1 MPKELYNLIGV
12 PENASTEEIKREF
25 RKKALKSHPD
35 KGGDPEEFK
44 KISTAYSILSDD
56 EKRQKYDRFGI
67 TDDNEMPHPFG
78 FSHGGPGGPGGPGGM
93 PDIFAS
99 MFGGRQR
106 QQQNVKHIEYEL
118 DLDIFYTGKKI
129 RLKIERQVINGE
141 IRHCNVCAGRGMISR
156 EMNNGFIRRRV
167 ESVCPKCKGEGSK
180 VDTKPCNDILEL
192 KIEKGTKSGTSII
205 FKGKGNI
212 SGKGKYGDL
221 ILILKEKKHPRFV
234 RSHQNIIHKM
244 SIGLVEALCGFE
256 YELPFLDGSI
266 MKMHYPGVIR
276 PQTDEDAPFCLYLR
290 GKGMPGL
297 NGSKDGDLILIFD
310 VLFPT
315 NIPKQVQDVL
325 KQKLEKMLPPVKDF
339 NIKNFQLLEEK
350 KQRERENDRG
360 SPFHEPREGMQGIPG
375 MHGMQGMQGMN
386 MDGEQVECAQ
396 S

>member
-12 PENASTEEIKREF
+12 SENASMAEIKKEF

-44 KISTAYSILSDD
+44 KLGEAYNILSDK
-56 EKRQKYDRFGI
+56 EKREKYDRFGI
-67 TDDNEMPHPFG
+67 TDDNEMPSPFG
-78 FSHGGPGGPGGPGGM
+78 HGGPGGGM

-99 MFGGRQR
+99 MFGARQR

-118 DLDIFYTGKKI
+118 DLEIFYTGKKI

-156 EMNNGFIRRRV
+156 EINNGFIRRRI
-167 ESVCPKCKGEGSK
+167 ESICPKCRGEGSK
-180 VDTKPCNDILEL
+180 VDTKTCNDILEFTV
-192 KIEKGTKSGTSII
+192 EKGTKSGTSIV
-205 FKGKGNI
+205 FKGKGNV

-221 ILILKEKKHPRFV
+221 ILILKEKKHPRFI

-256 YELPFLDGSI
+256 YELPYLDGSVI
-266 MKMHYPGVIR
+266 KMHYPGVIR
-276 PQTDEDAPFCLYLR
+276 PQTDEDSPFCLYLR

-297 NGSKDGDLILIFD
+297 NGGRDGDLLLIFD

-315 NIPKQVQDVL
+315 NIPTQVKEVL
-325 KQKLEKMLPPVKDF
+325 KNNLERMLPQP
-339 NIKNFQLLEEK
+339 KNFNKKTSHLLEEK
-350 KQRERENDRG
+350 KQRERDNERSSSNF
-360 SPFHEPREGMQGIPG
+360 PFHEASER
-375 MHGMQGMQGMN
+375 MHH

>member
-12 PENASTEEIKREF
+12 SENASMAEIKKEF

-44 KISTAYSILSDD
+44 KLGAAYNILSD
-56 EKRQKYDRFGI
+56 EAKREKYDRFGI

-78 FSHGGPGGPGGPGGM
+78 HGGPGGM

-118 DLDIFYTGKKI
+118 DLEIFYTGKKI

-156 EMNNGFIRRRV
+156 EINNGFIRRRI
-167 ESVCPKCKGEGSK
+167 ESICPKCRGEGSK
-180 VDTKPCNDILEL
+180 VDTKTCNDILEFTV
-192 KIEKGTKSGTSII
+192 EKGTKSGTSIV
-205 FKGKGNI
+205 FKGKGNV

-221 ILILKEKKHPRFV
+221 ILILKEKKHPRFI

-256 YELPFLDGSI
+256 YELPYLDGSV

-276 PQTDEDAPFCLYLR
+276 PQTDEDSPCCLYLR

-297 NGSKDGDLILIFD
+297 NGGRDGDLLLIFD

-315 NIPKQVQDVL
+315 NIPTQVKEVL
-325 KQKLEKMLPPVKDF
+325 KNNLEKMLPQP
-339 NIKNFQLLEEK
+339 KNFNKKTSYLLEEK
-350 KQRERENDRG
+350 KQRERDNERP
-360 SPFHEPREGMQGIPG
+360 SQSFPFHEANER
-375 MHGMQGMQGMN
+375 MHH